1 MKIKSLLIGM
11 LASVAL
17 VGCTNED
24 PIDVGNE
31 KQEVAATLGETY
43 ISLAFDSNTNSSRA
57 VEPSHGNT
65 TNTGDT
71 HESAETSGHTV
82 AGTTEESAISEVLVI
97 ISQAGN
103 GKYGLA
109 DYNEEKVNG
118 FVKTYKLSE
127 LKPGAQGGKALPE
140 NLRVEFQTSYKALVV
155 VNPVAELLELVKK
168 HGKDHVSAY
177 EEVCE
182 YKGAGYEGSVG
193 NRKFMM
199 SNKEEVTITTT
210 AANRDPENPAS
221 EIVNVERAVS
231 KITFRHSEA
240 LTGNDIPTALTGME
254 DVHAI
259 NVKVNQFVAE
269 TANFWF
275 HREVA
280 PAEGKEAVTTYY
292 YDIFNKATVGEG
304 EDAQVYWVL
313 LKNNIVMEDGN
324 QLDYNS
330 VEGVFTHNMTDG
342 KQLDTYTGT
351 VMVNGV
357 PVTQPGNLLT
367 EVTFDEALIR
377 SMTFVQSADD
387 PESVDDVYYVHLQN
401 YALTNL
407 VLDKVY
413 AVRHIT
419 KDYATANTKAMGVL
433 NSTYP
438 YLADPQSEAKNAG
451 TYTGFT
457 NPYATV
463 VAAIEAQRT
472 SGTTHSYFTAL
483 SQTVD
488 DEITDKG
495 TTTSHNDYK
504 VGSHM
509 TYCYENAFLESAAT
523 TDNVTSIILEGQI
536 YDKNGDVVPVM
547 YKYNGNFYRT
557 LRQLLN
563 VVGELSYTKGG
574 TTYKLTENTADA
586 DADLVNNLDVYYDG
600 KCYYYSAQIKHF
612 EDGKDNAAGVM
623 EYAIMRNNIY
633 SLAVTNVKGIGSA
646 TLTLTPNAPVV
657 DVSAY
662 VNLEV
667 NILKWIVR
675 FNDLDL

>member
-11 LASVAL
+11 LASIAL

-43 ISLAFDSNTNSSRA
+43 ISLAFDCNTNSSRA
-57 VEPSHGNT
+57 VDPSHGNT
-65 TNTGDT
+65 TNKGDKDG
-71 HESAETSGHTV
+71 SAESSDHLI
-82 AGTTEESAISEVLVI
+82 AGTTEENAIHNVLVI
-97 ISQAGN
+97 ISQEGD
-103 GKYGLA
+103 GEYGLA
-109 DYNEEKVNG
+109 AYNKDKVNG
-118 FVKTYKLSE
+118 FVKTYTVNE
-127 LKPGAQGGKALPE
+127 LVNGKQGGKALPE

-155 VNPVAELLELVKK
+155 VNPVSELVEAVKA
-168 HGKDHVSAY
+168 HGQNHVAAY
-177 EEVCE
+177 NEVCT
-182 YKGAGYEGSVG
+182 YSGVGYEGEVG

-199 SNKEEVTITTT
+199 ANKEEVTITTT
-210 AANRDPENPAS
+210 AANRDPQNPAS
-221 EIVNVERAVS
+221 EVVNVERAVS
-231 KITFRHSEA
+231 KITFRHSEP
-240 LTGNDIPTALTGME
+240 LTDEDIPTALSDKA
-254 DVHAI
+254 DVHRI
-259 NVKVNQFVAE
+259 DVTVNQFVAYTE
-269 TANFWF
+269 SFWF

-280 PAEGKEAVTTYY
+280 PKEGETPVTTYY
-292 YDIFNKATVGEG
+292 YDTFNKATVG
-304 EDAQVYWVL
+304 DQVYWVL
-313 LKNNIVMEDGN
+313 LNGPISMEDGN

-330 VEGVFTHNMTDG
+330 VNGVFTWDG
-342 KQLDTYTGT
+342 KATYTGT
-351 VMVNGV
+351 YMQGETV
-357 PVTQPGNLLT
+357 VTQPGNLLT
-367 EVTFDEALIR
+367 EVEWDEALIR
-377 SMTFVQSADD
+377 SMTFVQSADT
-387 PESVDDVYYVHLQN
+387 PASVEDDYFVHLEN
-401 YALTNL
+401 YALANL

-419 KDYATANTKAMGVL
+419 KDYATTKAMGVL

-488 DEITDKG
+488 DEFFNKVTN
-495 TTTSHNDYK
+495 SAHNDYT

-509 TYCYENAFLESAAT
+509 TYCYENAFNEGAANT
-523 TDNVTSIILEGQI
+523 NNVTSIILQGQI
-536 YDKNGDVVPVM
+536 YDKEGNAVPVM

-563 VVGELSYTKGG
+563 VVGELSYTKDDA
-574 TTYKLTENTADA
+574 TYKLTENTADE
-586 DADLVNNLDVYYDG
+586 DADLVENLDVYYDG

-612 EDGKDNAAGVM
+612 EDNDDDAAGVM

-633 SLAVTNVKGIGSA
+633 SLAVSTLKGIGSA
-646 TLTLTPNAPVV
+646 TLTLTPGDPVV

-667 NILKWIVR
+667 SVLKWIVR

>member
-43 ISLAFDSNTNSSRA
+43 ISLAFDCNTNSSRA
-57 VEPSHGNT
+57 VDPSHGNT
-65 TNTGDT
+65 TNVGDS
-71 HESAETSGHTV
+71 HNSAETSGHTV
-82 AGTTEESAISEVLVI
+82 AGTTEESAIRDVLVI
-97 ISQAGN
+97 ISQEGN
-103 GKYGLA
+103 GDYGLA
-109 DYNEEKVNG
+109 PYNEEKVNG
-118 FVKTYKLSE
+118 FVKHYAVGE
-127 LKPGAQGGKALPE
+127 LVNGSQGGKALPE

-155 VNPVAELLELVKK
+155 VNPVEDLLELVLA
-168 HGKDHVSAY
+168 HGQDHVSAY
-177 EEVCE
+177 DEVCK
-182 YKGAGYEGSVG
+182 YSGAGYEGAVG
-193 NRKFMM
+193 ERKFMM
-199 SNKEEVTITTT
+199 SNKEEVKITTT
-210 AANRDPENPAS
+210 AANRDPQNPAS
-221 EIVNVERAVS
+221 EVVNVERAAS
-231 KITFRHSEA
+231 KITFRHSA
-240 LTGNDIPTALTGME
+240 PLTGEDVPTALSGKK
-254 DVHAI
+254 DVHSIA
-259 NVKVNQFVAE
+259 VTVNKFVAE
-269 TANFWF
+269 TKNFWF
-275 HREVA
+275 HREVE

-324 QLDYNS
+324 QLDFTS
-330 VEGVFTHNMTDG
+330 VEGVFTHNKTDG
-342 KQLDTYTGT
+342 TNLDTYTGT
-351 VMVNGV
+351 IMVNGV
-357 PVTQPGNLLT
+357 PVTQPGDLLT
-367 EVTFDEALIR
+367 EVEFDEALIR
-377 SMTFVQSADD
+377 SMTFEQSADD
-387 PESVDDVYYVHLQN
+387 PAAEEDVYYVHLEN

-407 VLDKVY
+407 VLDEVY

-419 KDYATANTKAMGVL
+419 KDYVTTNTKAMGEL

-438 YLADPQSEAKNAG
+438 YLVDPQSTAKNAG

-472 SGTTHSYFTAL
+472 SSIAHSYFVSLT
-483 SQTVD
+483 TTTD
-488 DEITDKG
+488 DEISDEV
-495 TTTSHNDYK
+495 TTSPHNSYA

-509 TYCYENAFLESAAT
+509 TYCYENAFAKEAAT
-523 TDNVTSIILEGQI
+523 TNNVTSIILQGKI
-536 YDKNGDVVPVM
+536 YDKQGNAVPVM

-612 EDGKDNAAGVM
+612 EDGKDDAAGVM

-667 NILKWIVR
+667 NILPWIVR
-675 FNDLDL
+675 FNDLEL